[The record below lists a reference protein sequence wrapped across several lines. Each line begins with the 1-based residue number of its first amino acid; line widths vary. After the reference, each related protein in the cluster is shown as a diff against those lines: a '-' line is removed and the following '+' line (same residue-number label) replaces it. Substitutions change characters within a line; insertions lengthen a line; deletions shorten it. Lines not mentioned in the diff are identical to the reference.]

1 MKIIVAEKISASAVA
16 QLQEPGWTVLTP
28 DQVQGKLL
36 EEHLETADAL
46 IVRSAVQADAK
57 LLEHAKK
64 LRVIGRAGVGVDNID
79 LEAATHKGI
88 AVMNTPGANAVAV
101 AEQTLGMMLA
111 MARHLC
117 RADALMHAG
126 KWEKKSLQGT
136 ELRAKTLGI
145 IGLGRI
151 GMEVARRA
159 RAFGMEL
166 VAHDPFV
173 SVSVAKEQGIR
184 LAGLDELYAAADY
197 ITLHVGLTPQTTG
210 MINEASIAKMKKG
223 VRLVNCARGE
233 LVNEADLA
241 QALQQG
247 KVAAVALDVFAVEPP
262 KNSPL
267 LALENVVLTPHVGGS
282 TFEAQEAVGVQIAQQ
297 VKEYLKHGVIQN
309 AVNVPS
315 VSAEEYATM
324 QPYIL
329 LAERMGAFLAQVS
342 EGSIEE
348 ISIRYSGHIAE
359 WKTELIR
366 NGAIKGILN
375 QALEEKANLVNAAA
389 IADARGLRVLESHK
403 AKASTGGAGSVLSIF
418 LKSSSEEHMVKGAV
432 LHGDAPRLLHVDGID
447 VEAPLE
453 RNLIY
458 LRNRDVPG
466 VIGKV
471 GTILGEESI
480 NIADFSLGRRAA
492 EKDSAAAARGD
503 CRGACG
509 RARGGGS
516 VDETADD
523 SGGAEGEGG
532 KTVLRS
538 STFEESHFSPESARN
553 RAPDA
558 GRTNRRRRLLHGYD
572 SASSRW
578 SLRLSASRAIE
589 CIRFC
594 RVTMPI
600 RRWSS
605 TTGMM
610 LELRAVSLRKAEPS
624 ESWRRETSKILFIT
638 AWT

>member
-1 MKIIVAEKISASAVA
+1 MKIIVAEKISRSAVA
-16 QLQEPGWTVLTP
+16 QLQEPGWTVLTA
-28 DQVQGKLL
+28 DQLDGKL
-36 EEHLETADAL
+36 EEHLESADAL

-145 IGLGRI
+145 IGLGRVGI
-151 GMEVARRA
+151 EVARRA

-166 VAHDPFV
+166 VGHDPFV
-173 SVSVAKEQGIR
+173 SVAVAKEHGIG

-197 ITLHVGLTPQTTG
+197 ITLHVGLTPQTAG
-210 MINEASIAKMKKG
+210 MINESSIAKMKKG

-241 QALQQG
+241 KAL
-247 KVAAVALDVFAVEPP
+247 KEKYVAAAAIDVFSEEPP

-267 LALENVVLTPHVGGS
+267 LALENVLLTPHVGGS
-282 TFEAQEAVGVQIAQQ
+282 TFEAQEAVGIQIAQQ

-324 QPYIL
+324 QPYIV
-329 LAERMGAFLAQVS
+329 LAERMGSFLSQVS
-342 EGSIEE
+342 DGSIEE

-366 NGAIKGILN
+366 NGALKGILN

-389 IADARGLRVLESHK
+389 IAEERGLHVLESHK

-418 LKSSSEEHMVKGAV
+418 LKTSVEEHIVKGAV
-432 LHGDAPRLLHVDGID
+432 LHGNAPRLLHVDGID

-453 RNLIY
+453 RSLIY

-480 NIADFSLGRRAA
+480 NIADFSLGRRVVGKEVQKESDQPREAIA
-492 EKDSAAAARGD
+492 VVHVDGRVSEAVLAKLRGI
-503 CRGACG
+503 
-509 RARGGGS
+509 
-516 VDETADD
+516 
-523 SGGAEGEGG
+523 
-532 KTVLRS
+532 
-538 STFEESHFSPESARN
+538 P
-553 RAPDA
+553 
-558 GRTNRRRRLLHGYD
+558 
-572 SASSRW
+572 
-578 SLRLSASRAIE
+578 
-589 CIRFC
+589 
-594 RVTMPI
+594 
-600 RRWSS
+600 
-605 TTGMM
+605 
-610 LELRAVSLRKAEPS
+610 AVQQAKAVQ
-624 ESWRRETSKILFIT
+624 LF
-638 AWT
+638 

>member
-1 MKIIVAEKISASAVA
+1 VKIIVAEKISASAVA
-16 QLQEPGWTVLTP
+16 QLQEPGWTVLTA
-28 DQVQGKLL
+28 DQLDGKLEQQL
-36 EEHLETADAL
+36 ESADAL

-57 LLEHAKK
+57 LLEHGKK

-79 LEAATHKGI
+79 LDAATHKGI

-145 IGLGRI
+145 IGLGRV

-166 VAHDPFV
+166 VGHDPFV
-173 SVSVAKEQGIR
+173 SVAVAKEQGIR

-210 MINEASIAKMKKG
+210 MINAASIAKMKKG

-241 QALQQG
+241 KAL
-247 KVAAVALDVFAVEPP
+247 KEKYVAAAAIDVFAEEPP

-267 LALENVVLTPHVGGS
+267 TALENVLLTPHVGGS

-324 QPYIL
+324 QPYIV
-329 LAERMGAFLAQVS
+329 LAERMGGFLGQVT

-375 QALEEKANLVNAAA
+375 QALEEKANLVNAAT
-389 IADARGLRVLESHK
+389 IADERGLRVMESHK

-418 LKSSSEEHMVKGAV
+418 LKTSTEERMVKGAV

-453 RNLIY
+453 RSLIY

-480 NIADFSLGRRAA
+480 NIADFSLGRRSIDRDVQKESDAPREA
-492 EKDSAAAARGD
+492 IAVVHVD
-503 CRGACG
+503 G
-509 RARGGGS
+509 R
-516 VDETADD
+516 VPE
-523 SGGAEGEGG
+523 E
-532 KTVLRS
+532 VLAKLRQI
-538 STFEESHFSPESARN
+538 PAVQQ
-553 RAPDA
+553 AKA
-558 GRTNRRRRLLHGYD
+558 VQLL
-572 SASSRW
+572 
-578 SLRLSASRAIE
+578 
-589 CIRFC
+589 
-594 RVTMPI
+594 
-600 RRWSS
+600 
-605 TTGMM
+605 
-610 LELRAVSLRKAEPS
+610 
-624 ESWRRETSKILFIT
+624 
-638 AWT
+638 

>member
-1 MKIIVAEKISASAVA
+1 VKIIVAEKISSTAVA
-16 QLQEPGWTVLTP
+16 ELQEPGWTVITAEQLN
-28 DQVQGKLL
+28 GKLA
-36 EEHLETADAL
+36 EHLESADAL
-46 IVRSAVQADAK
+46 IVRSAVQADAR
-57 LLEHAKK
+57 LLGQAGK

-136 ELRAKTLGI
+136 ELRGKTLGI

-159 RAFGMEL
+159 KAFGMDMI
-166 VAHDPFV
+166 AHDPFV
-173 SVSVAKEQGIR
+173 SVAVAKEQGIR
-184 LAGLDELYAAADY
+184 LAGLEEVYAAADY
-197 ITLHVGLTPQTTG
+197 ITLHVGLTPQTAG
-210 MINEASIAKMKKG
+210 MINQASIGKMKKG

-233 LVNEADLA
+233 LLNEADLA
-241 QALQQG
+241 RALQDG
-247 KVAAVALDVFAVEPP
+247 RVAAAAIDVFAEEPP

-267 LALENVVLTPHVGGS
+267 LALANVVLTPHVGGS
-282 TFEAQEAVGVQIAQQ
+282 TLEAQEAVGVQIAQQ

-315 VSAEEYATM
+315 VSAEEYAAM
-324 QPYIL
+324 QPYIV

-342 EGSIEE
+342 EGSLEE

-366 NGAIKGILN
+366 NGAIQGILN
-375 QALEEKANLVNAAA
+375 QALEEKANLVNAAT
-389 IADARGLRVLESHK
+389 IARDRGLRVLEAHK

-418 LKSSSEEHMVKGAV
+418 LKSASEEHMVKGAV
-432 LHGDAPRLLHVDGID
+432 LHGETPRLLHVDGID

-458 LRNRDVPG
+458 MRNRDVPG

-492 EKDSAAAARGD
+492 EKDSETREAIAVVH
-503 CRGACG
+503 
-509 RARGGGS
+509 
-516 VDETADD
+516 VD
-523 SGGAEGEGG
+523 G
-532 KTVLRS
+532 
-538 STFEESHFSPESARN
+538 
-553 RAPDA
+553 
-558 GRTNRRRRLLHGYD
+558 
-572 SASSRW
+572 
-578 SLRLSASRAIE
+578 
-589 CIRFC
+589 
-594 RVTMPI
+594 
-600 RRWSS
+600 
-605 TTGMM
+605 
-610 LELRAVSLRKAEPS
+610 AVSDVVLTRLRGIPAVQTAKAV
-624 ESWRRETSKILFIT
+624 RLF
-638 AWT
+638 